1 MKSTKRQSPP
11 VRYRFEFVRPLWPYL
26 APLYAVRSILYG
38 LVFIAYLLFVH
49 PLLLNGLGDA
59 RESGQP
65 NFWLGL
71 AIVIFLLF
79 EIIGIRI
86 RWPVA
91 VERFRR
97 WPAESYAGT
106 IAAGMTTLAHVG
118 LSFFIWLNIMP
129 IFRLGIDD
137 DATAVSLLITMLTF
151 VVMLVKEGVVLES
164 FGGGKKKHALLDLDE
179 PLVKMREMVGD
190 FFLLVFGMAAF
201 TLSWDALVMTMQPA
215 EVKWQGFIFGAF
227 LFMLFYLPAR
237 LVFFAEEWMV
247 RQPLANRIISGLFLF
262 VAMLVAIFEVP
273 GMR

>member
-1 MKSTKRQSPP
+1 MKRTKRQSSP
-11 VRYRFEFVRPLWPYL
+11 VRYHLKFVRPLWPYL
-26 APLYAVRSILYG
+26 APLYAIRSILYG
-38 LVFIAYLLFVH
+38 LVFIGYLLFIH

-71 AIVIFLLF
+71 LIVIFLLF
-79 EIIGIRI
+79 EVIGIRI

-91 VERFRR
+91 EERIQR
-97 WPAESYAGT
+97 WPSGSFL
-106 IAAGMTTLAHVG
+106 GMMAVGLTVLNHVG
-118 LSFFIWLNIMP
+118 LAFFVWFNSLP
-129 IFRLGIDD
+129 TFGLSLTD
-137 DATAVSLLITMLTF
+137 DAGFLIGAITFFTLML
-151 VVMLVKEGVVLES
+151 VIVKEGLVLES
-164 FGGGKKKHALLDLDE
+164 FGDGKKKRAPLDLDE

-201 TLSWDALVMTMQPA
+201 TLSWDVLVMTMPPA

-227 LFMLFYLPAR
+227 LFMMFYLPAR

-247 RQPLANRIISGLFLF
+247 RQPLASRIISGLFFF